1 MSQLVT
7 VRLNSLRCIAESD
20 RNIGSEPYLWVTYF
34 LVDGSR
40 LTQPEPVLTYSPVL
54 AREKFPDNV
63 RAGQVI
69 NVQNIINHFIEPME
83 PGPLN
88 FRLVGCLVVLLEEDE
103 TSDEAMEAGH
113 RAYSK
118 AVHEALNNL
127 IRERIRTLNQEAV
140 TDAEVNT
147 IRNAIAP
154 TAKSA
159 IKSELKVWDV
169 FDNQD
174 DMEGFSHVA
183 FIGDEVQSKEF
194 EFPELVG
201 PGSKNHYVLSGSL
214 TVGPVPDVP
223 PDRPRCAELRA
234 AVQAQRDGIQALHT
248 TIAQLQQELRN
259 AGSLEKPD
267 IVRQI
272 SEARDEIPRA
282 KEELERLEA
291 ALKACEA
298 LPVPLPVEA

>member
-1 MSQLVT
+1 MPQLVT

-20 RNIGSEPYLWVTYF
+20 RNVGSEPFLWVTYI
-34 LVDGSR
+34 LVDGNR
-40 LTQPEPVLTYSPVL
+40 LTQPEPVVTYSPIL
-54 AREKFPDNV
+54 DRKEFPDNV

-69 NVQNIINHFIEPME
+69 NVQNIIDNFSEPVD
-83 PGPLN
+83 PGPFN

-103 TSDEAMEAGH
+103 TSDEAMQAGH

-127 IRERIRTLNQEAV
+127 IRERIRMLNQEAV
-140 TDAEVNT
+140 TDEEVNA
-147 IRNAIAP
+147 IRNAIEP
-154 TAKSA
+154 KVKSA
-159 IKSELKVWDV
+159 IKSDLKVWDF

-174 DMEGFSHVA
+174 DIVGVSHVA
-183 FIGDEVQSKEF
+183 FIGDELQSKEF

-223 PDRPRCAELRA
+223 PNRPRCAELRA
-234 AVQAQRDGIQALHT
+234 AMQAQRDEVQALQT

-259 AGSLEKPD
+259 AGPLEKPD

-272 SEARDEIPRA
+272 AEARGEIPRA
-282 KEELERLEA
+282 KEELQRREA
-291 ALKACEA
+291 ALRACEA
-298 LPVPLPVEA
+298 LPVPPAEA